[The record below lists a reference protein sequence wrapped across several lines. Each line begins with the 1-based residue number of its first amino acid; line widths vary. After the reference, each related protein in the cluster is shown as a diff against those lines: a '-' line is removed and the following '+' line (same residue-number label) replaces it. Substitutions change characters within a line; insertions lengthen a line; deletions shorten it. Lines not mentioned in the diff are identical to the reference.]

1 MPQRQSAVPKHKTG
15 SPAVPAAVGS
25 AGTTMLKDNSG
36 TGKVF
41 RNASWLIACRI
52 VQALLSFV
60 IGTLTARYLGPS
72 GYGVIDYANAIV
84 SFMVPVVQ
92 LGIRSTLVHEI
103 ISAPEREGQVLGT
116 SLCMSAGTSL
126 LGIAGVA
133 AFAGIA
139 NRGEKETV
147 IVCVLYSISL
157 LFQATEMLQYWF
169 QAKLLSK
176 YVAVTSLIAYA
187 AVSAY
192 RSFLLITGKN
202 VYWFALS
209 QALDLMLISV
219 CLYFLYRRLSGQRLS
234 VSMPLAGAI
243 LRRSRYYILSGIMV
257 TFFSLTDRVMITL
270 LLGKEANGFY
280 SAAVTCAD
288 ISRFV
293 FAAIVD
299 SARPAVL
306 EAKKADSPDYGLRI
320 CRLYSVIVYLALAQG
335 LVLTV
340 GAPLIVRILYGKA
353 YGAAVPTLRIIG
365 WNTLFAYAGS
375 VRNIWILAE
384 QKQQLLWKIN
394 LAGAVLN
401 IAANSLLIPLIGIE
415 GAAAASVGAQ
425 ALVNVALCFALPA
438 LRPVGKMLLQGI
450 NPCRLRRLW
459 SR

>member
-1 MPQRQSAVPKHKTG
+1 
-15 SPAVPAAVGS
+15 
-25 AGTTMLKDNSG
+25 MLKDNSG

-116 SLCMSAGTSL
+116 SLCMSAGASL

-169 QAKLLSK
+169 QAKLMSK

-187 AVSAY
+187 AISAY
-192 RSFLLITGKN
+192 RCFLLITGKN

-293 FAAIVD
+293 FAARRAGGKKSRLAELRATHLPSVLGDCVPCTGAGAGTD
-299 SARPAVL
+299 SGSAADCSHPVRKNL
-306 EAKKADSPDYGLRI
+306 RGCGTDSPDYRLEYAVCLRGQ
-320 CRLYSVIVYLALAQG
+320 RPEHMD
-335 LVLTV
+335 T
-340 GAPLIVRILYGKA
+340 RR
-353 YGAAVPTLRIIG
+353 T
-365 WNTLFAYAGS
+365 
-375 VRNIWILAE
+375 E
-384 QKQQLLWKIN
+384 
-394 LAGAVLN
+394 
-401 IAANSLLIPLIGIE
+401 
-415 GAAAASVGAQ
+415 AAAALENQSCRCRAEYRGKQ
-425 ALVNVALCFALPA
+425 PA
-438 LRPVGKMLLQGI
+438 DPADRH
-450 NPCRLRRLW
+450 
-459 SR
+459 